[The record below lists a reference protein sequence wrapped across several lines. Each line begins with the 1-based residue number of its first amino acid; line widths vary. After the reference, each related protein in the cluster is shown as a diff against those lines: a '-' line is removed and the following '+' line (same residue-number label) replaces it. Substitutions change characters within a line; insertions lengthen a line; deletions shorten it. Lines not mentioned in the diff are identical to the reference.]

1 MCLSLTL
8 DAGVVLAD
16 AQAAAGTAPCLLPH
30 SKPNTAMLSVI
41 SYTSLRYRMAGR
53 FSAEHGVG
61 GLKRNLL
68 ARYGDP
74 LGLALMRQ
82 LKSSFDPFNLMNP
95 GKLMPAG

>member
-1 MCLSLTL
+1 MFTAAFKAEHG
-8 DAGVVLAD
+8 DATV
-16 AQAAAGTAPCLLPH
+16 T
-30 SKPNTAMLSVI
+30 